1 MRKLRVAVVLFL
13 VLVVAWFA
21 AVVSVLFLL
30 YGLFRLPSAFRRA
43 GEDWLRERNARDRK
57 RIL

>member
-1 MRKLRVAVVLFL
+1 M

-21 AVVSVLFLL
+21 AVVTVLFLL
-30 YGLFRLPSAFRRA
+30 YGVFHLLSAFRQA

>member
-1 MRKLRVAVVLFL
+1 M

-21 AVVSVLFLL
+21 AVVTVLFLL
-30 YGLFRLPSAFRRA
+30 YGAFHLPRALRKA
-43 GEDWLRERNARDRK
+43 GEDWLRERNARNRN